1 MANQLSARELQEL
14 KKLYQDIDGLT
25 QSQADFMAQQVQQ
38 IGNARREL
46 DRLKT
51 EYNKLTSDISDSLT
65 IFQRITQEISN
76 QNTGI
81 NESKKG
87 YRGLTS
93 IAEKIQYYQQEI
105 TNLSSKEVKKLI
117 EKKNQEV
124 LRLANTRALLE
135 ADKDS
140 LENKKQQNLIEQNRL
155 ENVIRNA
162 RLNHQSAIDEV
173 HQLRRLRGEH
183 TKIENKLDDINIAY
197 VNNEAIIENQDEAI
211 KNLNRTLEKTLEDTL
226 AVEHAMGVT
235 GALMKGM
242 SKIPFLGDL
251 SGMSDVLSEVESK
264 IKSTQEATGQTVSRT
279 EALKMTFS
287 KLGPVIK
294 GAISDPLTIGLFL
307 LKEFWDTI
315 KAADKATGDLAK
327 QIDLS
332 YDNASSAR
340 QEFARIANLSGDAA
354 VNVRGLQES
363 YSAIATSLGVQAD
376 INEKDLE
383 IFTKLREQAGFT
395 NEELVSIQKLSLVTG
410 KNIEDTTKEFLG
422 GAEALSAQKGLAIN
436 VKQLLKETSNISN
449 AIKLSIGGGAKGLAE
464 AAVKAKEF
472 GINLEQADKI
482 ASSLLEFESS
492 ISSELEAELLTGKQL
507 NLETARLAALNG
519 DIGKVAEEIN
529 SQIGGSA
536 EFTKMNRIQQEAY
549 ARAVGMSREELA
561 NSLVEQEGLQKIGV
575 KTAAQAKEKYDNL
588 RKTMSAE
595 EASAALGDDALARQY
610 EQQSIQEKFNQSV
623 EKLKDI
629 FVSIADP
636 VLQIVKPL
644 ADLVSTILPAINFLL
659 SPLIEGFSLIGQLVS
674 GFVNGL
680 KEGQPVMVGLA
691 AALTALLAPT
701 IMTAIFGIFSTFA
714 KIPFGLGIPLAIT
727 AIAGMISLAT
737 KSTNQVKSIKD
748 GVINPKGGLVVSG
761 EKGSIQLDPND
772 SIVAGTNLR
781 GNNNQPPQQS
791 MVIDYDKLAA
801 AMSKIQIN
809 NTLTV
814 DKQVLANT
822 VNSTNN
828 TTSVQIQ

>member
-1 MANQLSARELQEL
+1 M
-14 KKLYQDIDGLT
+14 
-25 QSQADFMAQQVQQ
+25 
-38 IGNARREL
+38 
-46 DRLKT
+46 
-51 EYNKLTSDISDSLT
+51 
-65 IFQRITQEISN
+65 
-76 QNTGI
+76 QNG
-81 NESKKG
+81 G
-87 YRGLTS
+87 
-93 IAEKIQYYQQEI
+93 
-105 TNLSSKEVKKLI
+105 
-117 EKKNQEV
+117 
-124 LRLANTRALLE
+124 
-135 ADKDS
+135 
-140 LENKKQQNLIEQNRL
+140 
-155 ENVIRNA
+155 
-162 RLNHQSAIDEV
+162 
-173 HQLRRLRGEH
+173 
-183 TKIENKLDDINIAY
+183 
-197 VNNEAIIENQDEAI
+197 
-211 KNLNRTLEKTLEDTL
+211 
-226 AVEHAMGVT
+226 
-235 GALMKGM
+235 
-242 SKIPFLGDL
+242 LGDL
-251 SGMSDVLSEVESK
+251 LNVTPRRIRYGKIPMPSTTHFGGAGQQFESIDK
-264 IKSTQEATGQTVSRT
+264 
-279 EALKMTFS
+279 
-287 KLGPVIK
+287 
-294 GAISDPLTIGLFL
+294 
-307 LKEFWDTI
+307 LKE
-315 KAADKATGDLAK
+315 L
-327 QIDLS
+327 
-332 YDNASSAR
+332 
-340 QEFARIANLSGDAA
+340 
-354 VNVRGLQES
+354 ES
-363 YSAIATSLGVQAD
+363 

-482 ASSLLEFESS
+482 ANSLLEFESS

-814 DKQVLANT
+814 DKQVLAST